1 MKKLLSILAIFFVFV
16 MQSFTL
22 VPGMTPVLLRVKE
35 PKINGTIP
43 GPSRSQGSGMEA
55 TIEVYLNETSDSLLL
70 YSPSELSCFYNI
82 YDVDELDVC
91 NGNVIF
97 SEQGEASIYLGSLNE
112 GTYSISLVVDTLVY
126 VGEFDKN

>member
-35 PKINGTIP
+35 PKITGGIP
-43 GPSRSQGSGMEA
+43 GPSRSPGSGMEA

-70 YSPSELSCFYNI
+70 YSPSELTCSYNI
-82 YDVDELDVC
+82 YDVDELEVC
-91 NGNVIF
+91 NGNVTF
-97 SEQGEASIYLGSLNE
+97 SEQGETSIYLGTLDE
-112 GTYSISLVVDTLVY
+112 GTYSLTLEIDTLIF
-126 VGEFDKN
+126 VGEFEIY